1 MIKKLYILL
10 GIASMCL
17 GIFWLTRYY
26 YTWDATTVEEQSVVL
41 KNRIETVAKLVNVEG
56 YFSEVYDY
64 KDYWGYDFSPFRK
77 KALVRVKAKVLV
89 GYDLE
94 QMKVETRPAEKKILL
109 SNLPDPQILSIDHD
123 LDYYDLSQ
131 GTFNSFS
138 AEDYNKI
145 NSTAKELI
153 ESKAKESDLF
163 ITAEEQSNHM
173 LEMIEY
179 LVESAGWT
187 LEYQPR
193 TVPLE
198 VPSIE

>member
-1 MIKKLYILL
+1 MIKRLLLLL
-10 GIASMCL
+10 GLL
-17 GIFWLTRYY
+17 GLCFGVFWATKYY

-41 KNRIETVAKLVNVEG
+41 KNRIETVAKLVTVEG

-77 KALVRVKAKVLV
+77 KALVRVKAKVSV

-94 QMKVETRPAEKKILL
+94 QMKIESFPAQKKIVI

-153 ESKAKESDLF
+153 ESQAQRSDLF
-163 ITAEEQSNHM
+163 LTAEAQSQEM
-173 LEMIEY
+173 LEMIRFM
-179 LVESAGWT
+179 VEGSGWR
-187 LEYQPR
+187 LEYEPR
-193 TVPLE
+193 EVLLE
-198 VPSIE
+198 

>member
-1 MIKKLYILL
+1 MIKKLLLLL
-10 GIASMCL
+10 GILTMCF
-17 GIFWLTRYY
+17 GIFWGTRYY
-26 YTWDATTVEEQSVVL
+26 YTWDMTTTEEQSVVL
-41 KNRIETVAKLVNVEG
+41 KNRIETVAKMVTVEG

-64 KDYWGYDFSPFRK
+64 KSYWGYDFSPFRK
-77 KALVRVKAKVLV
+77 KALVRVKAKVSV

-94 QMKVETRPAEKKILL
+94 QMKIETRAGEKKVII
-109 SNLPDPQILSIDHD
+109 SNLPDPEILSIDHD

-131 GTFNSFS
+131 GTFNTFS

-163 ITAEEQSNHM
+163 ITADEQSNKM

-179 LVESAGWT
+179 MVESAGWE
-187 LEYQPR
+187 LEYAPR
-193 TVPLE
+193 ELKN
-198 VPSIE
+198 

>member
-1 MIKKLYILL
+1 MTKKILL
-10 GIASMCL
+10 AL
-17 GIFWLTRYY
+17 GILLLCGGVFQATRYY
-26 YTWDATTVEEQSVVL
+26 YTWDATTVEEESVIL
-41 KNRIETVAKLVNVEG
+41 KNRIETVAKLVTVEG

-77 KALVRVKAKVLV
+77 KALVRVKAKVSV

-94 QMKVETRPAEKKILL
+94 QMKIESRPDQKKIII

-123 LDYYDLSQ
+123 LDYYDLTQ

-153 ESKAKESDLF
+153 ESKAKGSDLF
-163 ITAEEQSNHM
+163 ITADEQSNKM
-173 LEMIEY
+173 LDMIKFM
-179 LVESAGWT
+179 VESSGWE
-187 LEYQPR
+187 LEFKPR
-193 TVPLE
+193 GIQDPE
-198 VPSIE
+198 VLPQ